1 MTSYLGLESE
11 TATKASAVAE
21 VVAGTDAAAVV
32 AVAAAAAAAEPG
44 KRRTL
49 KFFRL
54 NFLHSGP

>member
-32 AVAAAAAAAEPG
+32 AVAAAAAAEPG